1 MDELANEPANE
12 LSSNAMSK
20 KLNKESDKLI
30 VNSQYQSLEGFVF
43 TDNLLDDARHI
54 IDEAKRAAYKITDT
68 ILIQRNWLLG
78 KRIAIEDLD
87 GKDRAEYG
95 ARVIKNLAKKLTE
108 EYGSGFDSNNLYR
121 YLKFYRYFPDLLAFE
136 KVDAVRQQSSD
147 EKVDAVRQLSA
158 EDKLDAVSPIFHA
171 VNGRLVSP
179 LSWTHFRIL
188 LQVPDKEARNWYA
201 REAIR
206 ETWGTRTLQRNVSSQ
221 YYHRLLKSHDKKGV
235 HDEMVK
241 LTAPLQ
247 DKLEYIKNPV
257 IAEFL
262 GLGENHNYH
271 ESVLEN
277 AILDNLQRFIMELGK
292 GYAWMA
298 RQQRIHTE
306 KEDYYIDLVFY
317 NVILKC
323 YVLIDLKTS
332 KVTHQDVGQMD
343 MYIRMYDELK
353 RTEGDN
359 PTIGIILC
367 ADTDDDIARFSVLH
381 DNDHLFASK
390 YMTYMPSKA
399 ELREEI
405 ERQKLFFHLSQKEKG
420 QDK

>member
-1 MDELANEPANE
+1 
-12 LSSNAMSK
+12 MSK
-20 KLNKESDKLI
+20 KKRKESEQMNHDSHYL
-30 VNSQYQSLEGFVF
+30 SLEGYVF
-43 TDNLLDDARHI
+43 SDNLLDDARHI
-54 IDEAKRAAYKITDT
+54 IDDAKRAAYKITDT

-78 KRIAIEDLD
+78 KRIAVEDLD
-87 GKDRAEYG
+87 GQDRAEYG
-95 ARVIKNLAKKLTE
+95 ARIIKNLAKSLTE
-108 EYGSGFDSNNLYR
+108 EYGSGFDRTNLYN
-121 YLKFYRYFPDLLAFE
+121 YLKFYQYFPDLLAFD
-136 KVDAVRQQSSD
+136 KVDALRLQSSD
-147 EKVDAVRQLSA
+147 EKVDAPRLLSA
-158 EDKLDAVSPIFHA
+158 ENKLAPVSPIFHA
-171 VNGRLVSP
+171 VSGKLVSP

-188 LQVPDKEARNWYA
+188 LQVADKEARNWYA
-201 REAIR
+201 HEAIR

-221 YYHRLLKSHDKKGV
+221 YYHRLLKSQDKKGV

-241 LTAPLQ
+241 LTSPLQ

-262 GLGENHNYH
+262 GLGENPNYH

>member
-1 MDELANEPANE
+1 MDELPNE

-30 VNSQYQSLEGFVF
+30 SNPQSQSLEGFVF

-54 IDEAKRAAYKITDT
+54 IDEAKCAAYKITDT

-95 ARVIKNLAKKLTE
+95 ARVIKNLAKRLTE
-108 EYGSGFDSNNLYR
+108 EYGSGFDYSNLYK
-121 YLKFYRYFPDLLAFE
+121 YLKFYQYFPDLLHFE
-136 KVDAVRQQSSD
+136 KLDAVSP
-147 EKVDAVRQLSA
+147 KSA
-158 EDKLDAVSPIFHA
+158 ENKLDAVSPIFHA
-171 VNGRLVSP
+171 VSGKLVSP

-201 REAIR
+201 HEAIR

-221 YYHRLLKSHDKKGV
+221 YYHRLLKSQDKKGV

-241 LTAPLQ
+241 LTSPLQ

-262 GLGENHNYH
+262 GLGENPNYH

-277 AILDNLQRFIMELGK
+277 ALLDNLQRFIMELGK

-420 QDK
+420 QDR

>member
-1 MDELANEPANE
+1 
-12 LSSNAMSK
+12 MSK

-30 VNSQYQSLEGFVF
+30 VNPQYQSLEGFVF

-95 ARVIKNLAKKLTE
+95 ANVIKNLAKNLTD

-136 KVDAVRQQSSD
+136 KVDAVRQ
-147 EKVDAVRQLSA
+147 LSA
-158 EDKLDAVSPIFHA
+158 ENKLDAVNPIFYA
-171 VNGRLVSP
+171 VSGRFVSP

-221 YYHRLLKSHDKKGV
+221 YYHRILKSQDKKVV

-353 RTEGDN
+353 RTKGDN

-381 DNDHLFASK
+381 DNNQMFASK
-390 YMTYMPSKA
+390 YMTYLPSKDQ
-399 ELREEI
+399 LRDEI
-405 ERQKLFFHLSQKEKG
+405 ERQKMFFMLSQKEKG
-420 QDK
+420 IDE